1 MAIIFCGCAAGPG
14 KTLIVY
20 RVIDVRAEIAGY
32 ELRFRVRYTDLKPG
46 KESWHDG
53 RIIVDFKDS
62 AGNKL
67 KPGPQHPNF
76 RGSSKG
82 WETRSIE
89 FAAPQGATKLEIM
102 PALFAVAGGQ
112 LDLDD
117 IVLVPITDAKKIAA
131 MKRAV
136 LPWATEAVTGNVQAP
151 APEKMPKSL
160 RVVGNQL
167 QTADGNAVWLQ
178 GLAIPS
184 LEWSAKGENILKSVE
199 VAIDQW
205 KANVIRL
212 PVKETYWFGWEG
224 QKDEG
229 ESYRKTISDAV
240 NLTAGAGP
248 TWSSTCT
255 NSVRRPPIMRDS
267 GRTSPGITGTIRPS
281 SSSCSTSL
289 TISRGRSGATAG
301 A

>member
-1 MAIIFCGCAAGPG
+1 MGGGDPVDGDRNGAAEAPSLLSNGDFESATKQAGKPDDWPMPEGATWEAEDGNHFLRLRAAGPG

-102 PALFAVAGGQ
+102 PALFAVAGG
-112 LDLDD
+112 
-117 IVLVPITDAKKIAA
+117 
-131 MKRAV
+131 
-136 LPWATEAVTGNVQAP
+136 
-151 APEKMPKSL
+151 
-160 RVVGNQL
+160 
-167 QTADGNAVWLQ
+167 
-178 GLAIPS
+178 
-184 LEWSAKGENILKSVE
+184 
-199 VAIDQW
+199 
-205 KANVIRL
+205 
-212 PVKETYWFGWEG
+212 
-224 QKDEG
+224 
-229 ESYRKTISDAV
+229 
-240 NLTAGAGP
+240 
-248 TWSSTCT
+248 SSIWMTLFWCR
-255 NSVRRPPIMRDS
+255 SRMRRRS
-267 GRTSPGITGTIRPS
+267 RP
-281 SSSCSTSL
+281 
-289 TISRGRSGATAG
+289 
-301 A
+301 